1 MNQKMRAILAGA
13 ALQLAM
19 AVPFLTYGANASA
32 ADVGVNI
39 VEAITSASTKADHER
54 IAAFYE
60 QEAKALHEKVA
71 QHEEMTKAYS
81 SNWSGKA
88 PGGISGLSMQAHCK
102 NITTNYTA
110 AMSENMELAKA
121 HRAMAAEANK

>member
-1 MNQKMRAILAGA
+1 MNHKMRAILAGA
-13 ALQLAM
+13 VLQLAM

-39 VEAITSASTKADHER
+39 VEAIASASTKADHER

-60 QEAKALHEKVA
+60 QEAKGLHEKA
-71 QHEEMTKAYS
+71 TQHEEMDKAYS
-81 SNWSGKA
+81 INGNGKH
-88 PGGISGLSMQAHCK
+88 PGNPMGSHCK
-102 NITTNYTA
+102 SIATSYLTA
-110 AMSENMELAKA
+110 MNENMELAKA